1 MRFHPVISVFI
12 GVIVS
17 FVLHLVTQSLFVYGW
32 ISVFVA
38 TFSYIFGGFIAVF
51 YAREKKIQYGLYEG
65 ILIILILDLLAF
77 IASSSVSTISILYYG
92 IFVILL
98 AILGG
103 IIALITDKN
112 YNGFSPLLAI
122 IGGSVIGYT
131 CMQFLTSI
139 IDFNLAPNDSLQVSF
154 FCYWNCF
161 FCDWRFFIHIF
172 G

>member
-1 MRFHPVISVFI
+1 MRFHPVISIFI

-17 FVLHLVTQSLFVYGW
+17 FLLHLVTQSLFVYGW
-32 ISVFVA
+32 ISIFYS

-65 ILIILILDLLAF
+65 ILIILILNLLAF
-77 IASSSVSTISILYYG
+77 IASSNVYTISILYYG

-103 IIALITDKN
+103 IIALITDKKN

-122 IGGSVIGYT
+122 IGGSVIGYS
-131 CMQFLTSI
+131 CIILLTSI
-139 IDFNLAPNDSLQVSF
+139 INFNPHPNDSLQVSF
-154 FCYWNCF
+154 FL
-161 FCDWRFFIHIF
+161 
-172 G
+172 